1 MSVKPRVAIASKSEC
16 LMRGAEA
23 GFEVSSGSVAPHRLV
38 VDLFIDCMV
47 LVRVEVELF
56 MVH

>member
-1 MSVKPRVAIASKSEC
+1 
-16 LMRGAEA
+16 MRGAEA